1 MRHRPC
7 QAIGEKDRNFSSSL
21 LAHKLLQFL
30 LLGASNKTMPIPK
43 SFTLNNG
50 ISIPSLGLGTW
61 RAEKGVVGNAV
72 QTALQ
77 KGYKHLDCAF
87 IYDNEAEIG
96 DALKGI
102 DRDSYFITSKL
113 WNNKHHDVSSA
124 IEKTLKDLKLSYLDL
139 YLVHWPITQD
149 PETKVNR
156 IDMEQIKETWKAME
170 ALVLQGKTKSIGV
183 SNFTAD
189 LLKELLK
196 ECKIKPAVN
205 QVELHP
211 YLPQNELL
219 QYCKQNDIVLTAYSP
234 LGSRPGQE
242 SILDD
247 PVVVGIAQRN
257 GKTSAQGNC
266 HITFSLN
273 PSFPYYSLGKL
284 GNSAR
289 HSCDSKVFQPAKNR
303 LECASFRAFTS
314 RF

>member
-1 MRHRPC
+1 
-7 QAIGEKDRNFSSSL
+7 
-21 LAHKLLQFL
+21 
-30 LLGASNKTMPIPK
+30 MPIPK

-50 ISIPSLGLGTW
+50 LSIPSLGLGTW

-102 DRDSYFITSKL
+102 DRESYFITSKL
-113 WNNKHHDVSSA
+113 WNSKHHDVSSA

-156 IDMEQIKETWKAME
+156 IDMEQIKKTWKAME
-170 ALVLQGKTKSIGV
+170 ALVLEGKTKSIGV
-183 SNFTAD
+183 SNFTVD

-219 QYCKQNDIVLTAYSP
+219 EYCKQNDIVLTAYSP

-247 PVVVGIAQRN
+247 PLVVNIAERN
-257 GKTSAQGNC
+257 AKTPAQGRTVRSLC
-266 HITFSLN
+266 QITLSSL
-273 PSFPYYSLGKL
+273 
-284 GNSAR
+284 
-289 HSCDSKVFQPAKNR
+289 
-303 LECASFRAFTS
+303 
-314 RF
+314 